1 MATLTELEVSF
12 GIPQGS
18 ILGQMLFLLY
28 VNELPKAVETSKV
41 ACFADDTKAL
51 KQIDNQQ
58 DSVGLQNDI
67 NNLNSWATDNGLKF
81 NQMRCKCQCITR
93 KKTTVEHPHTLNE
106 VALET
111 LQEEKDLGVG
121 ASSELS
127 LKKQVIEQ
135 SSKANKLLQFVR
147 RSFREI
153 RNERT
158 RCLFLTIVRAHLGYA
173 TQIWAP
179 QTIDLIKR
187 VERAQRRARKY
198 MLNLPYHCEVTYED
212 RLQATNLLPVS
223 FWHECLIS

>member
-1 MATLTELEVSF
+1 MILT
-12 GIPQGS
+12 
-18 ILGQMLFLLY
+18 
-28 VNELPKAVETSKV
+28 
-41 ACFADDTKAL
+41 
-51 KQIDNQQ
+51 
-58 DSVGLQNDI
+58 
-67 NNLNSWATDNGLKF
+67 NLNSWATDNGLTF
-81 NQMRCKCQCITR
+81 NQMNCKCQCITR
-93 KKTTVEHPHTLNE
+93 KKTSVEHPYALNE

-147 RSFREI
+147 RSSREI

-158 RCLFLTIVRAHLGYA
+158 RRCLLLTIVRAHLGYA

-187 VERAQRRARKY
+187 VERVQRRARKY
-198 MLNLPYHCEVTYED
+198 ILNLPYHCEVTYED
-212 RLQATNLLPVS
+212 RPQATNLLPVS
-223 FWHECLIS
+223 FGHEYLISWISWRSDVFLQEGKWYGVCQRGNNPWTETCI